1 MNNVIITFSIVVV
14 FNFVCLLVI
23 AIHDFLR
30 MIFVF
35 APFAA
40 LRHMVDDILNARY
53 IV

>member
-14 FNFVCLLVI
+14 FNFVCLLVCLLVI

-40 LRHMVDDILNARY
+40 SYHMVNIF
-53 IV
+53 